1 MTLKDLSR
9 VARTAA
15 ETQAIRGEWE
25 YAAYDQ
31 LLKDLIAYDTV
42 MDARVAFR
50 KKWMI
55 GAIVLAFVGL
65 FVGILVMD
73 DGDVEAG
80 LAILVGGIVHLVTT
94 IVLWRKAK
102 KQALPENAL
111 AMLQQSFRQVR
122 QDLDPKAKIRVN
134 VDLSGPTKAK
144 RGPKQVLPPN
154 GFKSRDQWVYTDPW
168 CQLRFQLRDGYKV
181 TLRQVDQLIELQRT
195 KRTSRGK
202 YKTKTKYKKLC
213 RLTATIVP
221 PAPVQW
227 AGQPRLDP
235 TWERLRVAKKKGLD
249 VAVLDRWFQYK
260 EKFEKPKQN
269 PSGADAVGML
279 YRLCSMRP
287 AAARVAGTP
296 ALRAAGIR

>member
-1 MTLKDLSR
+1 MKLRDLSPE
-9 VARTAA
+9 ARTAA

-31 LLKDLIAYDTV
+31 LLKDLIAYDAA

-55 GAIVLAFVGL
+55 VAIIVAFVGL
-65 FVGILVMD
+65 FVAILVINNED
-73 DGDVEAG
+73 AG
-80 LAILVGGIVHLVTT
+80 AGAAIFVGGIVHLITA
-94 IVLWRKAK
+94 IVLWKKARKM
-102 KQALPENAL
+102 ALPENAL
-111 AMLQQSFRQVR
+111 AMLQQMFRQVR
-122 QDLDPKAKIRVN
+122 QDLDTKAKIRVN

-144 RGPKQVLPPN
+144 CGPKQVLPPK
-154 GFKSRDQWVYTDPW
+154 GAHSLSQRVYADPW
-168 CQLRFQLRDGYKV
+168 CQLRFQLRDGYKLS
-181 TLRQVDQLIELQRT
+181 LRQVDQLTELERT
-195 KRTSRGK
+195 RRTARGK

-227 AGQPRLDP
+227 AGQPRVDP

-249 VAVLDRWFQYK
+249 VAVLDRWFLYK
-260 EKFEKPKQN
+260 EKLERPKQN

-287 AAARVAGTP
+287 AEAK
-296 ALRAAGIR
+296 

>member
-1 MTLKDLSR
+1 MKLTDLSPA
-9 VARTAA
+9 ARTAA

-31 LLKDLIAYDTV
+31 LLKELIAYDSV

-55 GAIVLAFVGL
+55 WAIVFAFIGF
-65 FVGILVMD
+65 FVGILVID
-73 DGDVEAG
+73 DGSVEAG
-80 LAILVGGIVHLVTT
+80 IALMVGGVVHM
-94 IVLWRKAK
+94 IAAIMLWRKARK
-102 KQALPENAL
+102 MALPENAL

-134 VDLSGPTKAK
+134 VDLSGPTDAK

-154 GFKSRDQWVYTDPW
+154 GFSSRNQWVYTDPW

-181 TLRQVDQLIELQRT
+181 TLRQVDQLTELQRT
-195 KRTSRGK
+195 RRKPRGK
-202 YKTKTKYKKLC
+202 YKTKMKYKKLC

-227 AGQPRLDP
+227 AGKPKVDP

-249 VAVLDRWFQYK
+249 VAMLDRWFVYK
-260 EKFEKPKQN
+260 EKFERPKQN

-287 AAARVAGTP
+287 AEAK
-296 ALRAAGIR
+296 